1 MAGIGA
7 TMRNVGGQRSII
19 QRQRQTPLNRL
30 LGNFRW
36 PGRVQCL
43 HVILERRRFERVH
56 FSPPLST
63 SLVED
68 NEQASSRSFS
78 SIFFFLFRKKLH
90 YPMDPIIPKN

>member
-43 HVILERRRFERVH
+43 HVILERRHFERVR
-56 FSPPLST
+56 
-63 SLVED
+63 SLLASVEH
-68 NEQASSRSFS
+68 QPR
-78 SIFFFLFRKKLH
+78 RGQ
-90 YPMDPIIPKN
+90 

>member
-43 HVILERRRFERVH
+43 HVILERRRFERVR
-56 FSPPLST
+56 
-63 SLVED
+63 SLLASVEHQPRRD
-68 NEQASSRSFS
+68 EQ
-78 SIFFFLFRKKLH
+78 
-90 YPMDPIIPKN
+90 